1 MPSARSIA
9 PDITIYLPSAPRWHS
24 AKHVFAECYLAGT
37 RQTITVTA
45 VEKWERSWQRRVR
58 GTWQSLPSVDCGALG
73 KDLFAECPL
82 VGTRQTKAAPTVTV
96 VCGWVRC
103 TWRYLPSVNWPA
115 LDKVCLCRVPT
126 GRHSAKWYSAEC
138 QLFAECMLFGT
149 RQIVAL
155 PSARDSALGKEPGT
169 RHTWVFR

>member
-1 MPSARSIA
+1 MPSAWSIA
-9 PDITIYLPSAPRWHS
+9 LGITIYLPSAPSWHS

-115 LDKVCLCRVPT
+115 LGKEIFRRVPVV
-126 GRHSAKWYSAEC
+126 RRVHVVWHSANSSFVEC
-138 QLFAECMLFGT
+138 SSFCT
-149 RQIVAL
+149 RQ
-155 PSARDSALGKEPGT
+155 RT
-169 RHTWVFR
+169 